1 MTFNQ
6 WLGSGFRTSVV
17 IRLWIFFEILLLLL
31 LLLLI
36 ILNVVCFLL
45 GKVADCSSFFQ
56 LCVKNVFT
64 FSDIKDWKHAKFL
77 NEGLFTWRW
86 RTPDG

>member
-6 WLGSGFRTSVV
+6 WPGSGFRTSVV
-17 IRLWIFFEILLLLL
+17 IRLWIFFEI
-31 LLLLI
+31 LLLI

-64 FSDIKDWKHAKFL
+64 FSDIKDWKHVKFL
-77 NEGLFTWRW
+77 NKGLFTWRW
-86 RTPDG
+86 RTPDR

>member
-1 MTFNQ
+1 M
-6 WLGSGFRTSVV
+6 
-17 IRLWIFFEILLLLL
+17 LL

-36 ILNVVCFLL
+36 ILKVVCFLL

-64 FSDIKDWKHAKFL
+64 FSGIKDWKRVKFL
-77 NEGLFTWRW
+77 TKACFHGGGGLQIGKVTCAQV
-86 RTPDG
+86 TPPIM